1 MSTPRLD
8 LTERQRRIL
17 ARLVAEFIEQG
28 EPVSSLWLAERS
40 GLGLSS
46 ATVRNILAR
55 LEELGLVKQPHTSAG
70 RVPTDH
76 GYRTYVDLLMENRR
90 RMKPSA
96 DVEARLR
103 KASSL
108 DAVLDNASQELSRAS
123 HHIGFAVAMAS
134 SSDAVLQHIDFVPLD
149 SRKVLV
155 VLVSSGG
162 HVTHKVVEVGA
173 DDEPIDG
180 TALRQAANYVNAE
193 FAGLRLSE
201 VREALVARLREE
213 RMLYDQLLK
222 RALELAQSGLAE
234 VDEGVPGVTLFVQGT
249 STLLERVSAHD
260 ERLSLDTLRSLF
272 RMIEEKHRLVELLSQ
287 YIEAPGVTVVIGTE
301 NASPDLHPFSVVTS
315 TYQEGDRVG
324 AVGVIGPTR
333 MRYQKSIN
341 VVDGVAQVMTRV
353 FDPENPQR

>member
-1 MSTPRLD
+1 MAAPRLD
-8 LTERQRRIL
+8 RTERQRRIL

-76 GYRTYVDLLMENRR
+76 GYRTYVDLLMEGRR

-103 KASSL
+103 KAGTL

-123 HHIGFAVAMAS
+123 HHIGFAIATAA
-134 SSDAVLQHIDFVPLD
+134 SDAVLQHIEFVPLD

-155 VLVSSGG
+155 VVVSAGG
-162 HVTHKVVEVGA
+162 QVTHKVVEYGEGV
-173 DDEPIDG
+173 EPS
-180 TALRQAANYVNAE
+180 ALRQAANYINAE
-193 FAGLRLSE
+193 LSGLRMSE
-201 VREALVARLREE
+201 VREALLARLQADGTI
-213 RMLYDQLLK
+213 YGGLLQ
-222 RALELAQSGLAE
+222 RALKLAQSGLEEINAIT
-234 VDEGVPGVTLFVQGT
+234 PGMSLFIQGT
-249 STLLERVSAHD
+249 SSLFESVGAHD

-272 RMIEEKHRLVELLSQ
+272 RMIEEKHRLVELLTQ
-287 YIEAPGVTVVIGTE
+287 YIEAPGVTVLIGTE
-301 NASPDLHPFSVVTS
+301 NPSPDLHPFSVVAS
-315 TYQEGDRVG
+315 TYQDGDRIG
-324 AVGVIGPTR
+324 AIGVIGPTR
-333 MRYQKSIN
+333 MRYQKTIN
-341 VVDGVAQVMTRV
+341 VVDGVAQVVTRV
-353 FDPENPQR
+353 FDTDNSQR

>member
-1 MSTPRLD
+1 MANPRLELSD
-8 LTERQRRIL
+8 RQRRIL

-70 RVPTDH
+70 RVPTDQ
-76 GYRTYVDLLMENRR
+76 GYRTYVDFLMESRR
-90 RMKPSA
+90 RLRPSP

-103 KASSL
+103 KATTP

-123 HHIGFAVAMAS
+123 HHIGFAVAMAA
-134 SSDAVLQHIDFVPLD
+134 SDAVLQHIDFVPLD

-162 HVTHKVVEVGA
+162 HVTHKVLEQA
-173 DDEPIDG
+173 EAIDPIV
-180 TALRQAANYVNAE
+180 LRQAANYVNAE
-193 FAGLRLSE
+193 FAGLRIGE
-201 VREALVARLREE
+201 VREALLARLQEE
-213 RMLYDQLLK
+213 RTLYDALLQ
-222 RALELAQSGLAE
+222 RALKLAQSGL
-234 VDEGVPGVTLFVQGT
+234 DEINSITPNVTLFIQGT
-249 STLLERVSAHD
+249 STLFESLSGYED
-260 ERLSLDTLRSLF
+260 QLSLDTLRSLF

-287 YIEAPGVTVVIGTE
+287 YIEAPGVTVLIGTE
-301 NASPDLHPFSVVTS
+301 NPSPDLHPFSVVAS
-315 TYQEGDRVG
+315 TYQEGDRIG

-333 MRYQKSIN
+333 MRYQKTIN
-341 VVDGVAQVMTRV
+341 AVDGVAQVVTRV
-353 FDPENPQR
+353 FDNS

>member
-1 MSTPRLD
+1 MSASRLD
-8 LTERQRRIL
+8 LTDRQRRIL

-70 RVPTDH
+70 RVPTDQ

-103 KASSL
+103 KAGSL
-108 DAVLDNASQELSRAS
+108 DAMLDNASQELSRAS
-123 HHIGFAVAMAS
+123 HHIGFAVAMAA
-134 SSDAVLQHIDFVPLD
+134 SDAVLQHIDFVPLD

-155 VLVSSGG
+155 VVVSAGG
-162 HVTHKVVEVGA
+162 QVTHKMVEYGEAV
-173 DDEPIDG
+173 DQV
-180 TALRQAANYVNAE
+180 ALRQAANYVNAE
-193 FAGLRLSE
+193 FAGLRISE
-201 VREALVARLREE
+201 VREALLARLQEE
-213 RMLYDQLLK
+213 RTLYDELVQ
-222 RALELAQSGLAE
+222 RALRLAQTGLEE
-234 VDEGVPGVTLFVQGT
+234 VNATTPGVSLFIQGASTLFE
-249 STLLERVSAHD
+249 SVSAHD

-272 RMIEEKHRLVELLSQ
+272 RMIEEKNRLVELLTQ

-301 NASPDLHPFSVVTS
+301 NPSPDLHPFSVIAS
-315 TYQEGDRVG
+315 TYQEGDRTG

-333 MRYQKSIN
+333 MRYQKTIN
-341 VVDGVAQVMTRV
+341 VVDGVAQLVTRV
-353 FDPENPQR
+353 FDSDIPQR

>member
-1 MSTPRLD
+1 MNAPRLE
-8 LTERQRRIL
+8 LTDRQRRIL

-70 RVPTDH
+70 RVPTDQ

-103 KASSL
+103 KAGTL

-123 HHIGFAVAMAS
+123 HHIGFAIS
-134 SSDAVLQHIDFVPLD
+134 SAASDAVLQHIDFAPLD

-155 VLVSSGG
+155 VLVSAGG
-162 HVTHKVVEVGA
+162 QVTHKVIEHEG
-173 DDEPIDG
+173 EIDPVV
-180 TALRQAANYVNAE
+180 LRQAANYINAE
-193 FAGLRLSE
+193 FSGMRISE
-201 VREALVARLREE
+201 VREALLERLQEE
-213 RMLYDQLLK
+213 RTLYDDLLQ
-222 RALELAQSGLAE
+222 RALTLAKSGLEEINAITPA
-234 VDEGVPGVTLFVQGT
+234 VSVFIQGA
-249 STLLERVSAHD
+249 SSLLENVSVHD
-260 ERLSLDTLRSLF
+260 DRLSLDTLRSLF
-272 RMIEEKHRLVELLSQ
+272 KMIEEKHRLVELLTR
-287 YIEAPGVTVVIGTE
+287 YIEAPGVTVLIGTE
-301 NASPDLHPFSVVTS
+301 NPSPDLHPFSVIAS
-315 TYQEGDRVG
+315 SYQEGDRAG
-324 AVGVIGPTR
+324 TIGVIGPTR

-341 VVDGVAQVMTRV
+341 LVDGVAQVVTRV
-353 FDPENPQR
+353 FDSQ

>member
-1 MSTPRLD
+1 MSAPRLE
-8 LTERQRRIL
+8 LTDRQRRIL

-70 RVPTDH
+70 RVPTDQ
-76 GYRTYVDLLMENRR
+76 GYRTYVDLLMETRR
-90 RMKPSA
+90 RLKPPP

-103 KASSL
+103 KARSL

-123 HHIGFAVAMAS
+123 HHIGFAVAMAA
-134 SSDAVLQHIDFVPLD
+134 SDAVLQHIDFVPLD
-149 SRKVLV
+149 SRKVLI
-155 VLVSSGG
+155 VLVSAGG
-162 HVTHKVVEVGA
+162 QVTHKVVEQ
-173 DDEPIDG
+173 DEPIDS
-180 TALRQAANYVNAE
+180 TLLRQAANYVNAE
-193 FAGLRLSE
+193 FAGLRISD
-201 VREALVARLREE
+201 VREALLARLREE
-213 RMLYDQLLK
+213 RTLYDELLK
-222 RALELAQSGLAE
+222 RALELAQSGLEEINAIT
-234 VDEGVPGVTLFVQGT
+234 PGVSLFVQGT
-249 STLLERVSAHD
+249 STLLERVGAHD
-260 ERLSLDTLRSLF
+260 ERISLETLRSLF
-272 RMIEEKHRLVELLSQ
+272 RMIEEKHRLVELLTQ
-287 YIEAPGVTVVIGTE
+287 YIEAPGVTVLIGTE
-301 NASPDLHPFSVVTS
+301 NPSPDLHPFSVVAS

-353 FDPENPQR
+353 FETE

>member
-1 MSTPRLD
+1 MSAPRLD
-8 LTERQRRIL
+8 LTDRQRRIL

-103 KASSL
+103 KAGTL

-123 HHIGFAVAMAS
+123 HHIGFAIAS
-134 SSDAVLQHIDFVPLD
+134 AASDAVLQHIDFAPLD
-149 SRKVLV
+149 SRKVLIV
-155 VLVSSGG
+155 VVSAGG
-162 HVTHKVVEVGA
+162 QVTHKVIAHDVAV
-173 DDEPIDG
+173 DPV
-180 TALRQAANYVNAE
+180 ALRQAANYINAE
-193 FAGLRLSE
+193 FSGMRISE
-201 VREALVARLREE
+201 VREALLVRLGEE
-213 RMLYDQLLK
+213 RTLYDELLQ
-222 RALELAQSGLAE
+222 RALTLAKSGLEEINAITPA
-234 VDEGVPGVTLFVQGT
+234 VSVFIQGA
-249 STLLERVSAHD
+249 STLLENVSAHD
-260 ERLSLDTLRSLF
+260 ERLSLDTLRALF
-272 RMIEEKHRLVELLSQ
+272 QMIEEKHRLVELLTH
-287 YIEAPGVTVVIGTE
+287 YIEAPGVTVLIGTE
-301 NASPDLHPFSVVTS
+301 NASPDLHPFSVIAS
-315 TYQEGDRVG
+315 TYQEGDRSG
-324 AVGVIGPTR
+324 TIGVIGPTR

-341 VVDGVAQVMTRV
+341 LVDGVAQVVTRV
-353 FDPENPQR
+353 FDSP

>member
-1 MSTPRLD
+1 MSTSRLD

-70 RVPTDH
+70 RVPTDQ

-90 RMKPSA
+90 RMKPSP

-103 KASSL
+103 KAGTL
-108 DAVLDNASQELSRAS
+108 DEVLDNASQELSRAS
-123 HHIGFAVAMAS
+123 HHIGFAIGAAAA
-134 SSDAVLQHIDFVPLD
+134 DAVLQHIDFAPLD

-155 VLVSSGG
+155 VVVSAGG
-162 HVTHKVVEVGA
+162 QVTHKVVERS
-173 DDEPIDG
+173 DDIDAV
-180 TALRQAANYVNAE
+180 ALQQAANYINSE
-193 FAGLRLSE
+193 FAGLRISE
-201 VREALVARLREE
+201 VREALLQRLQEE
-213 RMLYDQLLK
+213 RTLYDELLQ
-222 RALELAQSGLAE
+222 RALHLAKSGLEEINAITPA
-234 VDEGVPGVTLFVQGT
+234 VSVFIQGA
-249 STLLERVSAHD
+249 STLLENVSMHD

-272 RMIEEKHRLVELLSQ
+272 RIIEEKHRLVELLTN
-287 YIEAPGVTVVIGTE
+287 YIEAPGVTVLIGTE
-301 NASPDLHPFSVVTS
+301 NPSPDLHPFSVIAS
-315 TYQEGDRVG
+315 TYQEGDRTG
-324 AVGVIGPTR
+324 TIGVIGPTR

-341 VVDGVAQVMTRV
+341 VVDGVAQVVTRV
-353 FDPENPQR
+353 FDSP

>member
-1 MSTPRLD
+1 MTAPRLE
-8 LTERQRRIL
+8 LTDRQRRIL

-70 RVPTDH
+70 RVPTDT
-76 GYRTYVDLLMENRR
+76 GYRTYVDLLMESRR
-90 RMKPSA
+90 RMKPSP

-103 KASSL
+103 KAATP

-134 SSDAVLQHIDFVPLD
+134 SDAVLQHIDFVPLD

-155 VLVSSGG
+155 VLVSASGQ
-162 HVTHKVVEVGA
+162 VTHKVIEQTEA
-173 DDEPIDG
+173 IDPVV
-180 TALRQAANYVNAE
+180 LRQAANYVNAE
-193 FAGLRLSE
+193 FSGLRISE
-201 VREALVARLREE
+201 VREALLERLQEE
-213 RMLYDQLLK
+213 RTLYDALLQ
-222 RALELAQSGLAE
+222 RALKLAQSGLEE
-234 VDEGVPGVTLFVQGT
+234 VNSATPTVSLFIQGT
-249 STLLERVSAHD
+249 SSLFEAVTAHD

-272 RMIEEKHRLVELLSQ
+272 KMIEEKHRLVEMLTQ
-287 YIEAPGVTVVIGTE
+287 YIEAPGVTVLIGTE
-301 NASPDLHPFSVVTS
+301 NPTPDLHPFSVVAS
-315 TYQEGDRVG
+315 TYQEGDRIG

-333 MRYQKSIN
+333 MRYQKTIN
-341 VVDGVAQVMTRV
+341 AVDGVAQVVTRV
-353 FDPENPQR
+353 FDQT

>member
-8 LTERQRRIL
+8 LTDRQRRIL

-70 RVPTDH
+70 RVPTDQ
-76 GYRTYVDLLMENRR
+76 GYRAFVDLLMENRR

-103 KASSL
+103 RAGSL
-108 DAVLDNASQELSRAS
+108 DAMLDNASQELSRAS
-123 HHIGFAVAMAS
+123 HHIGFAVAMAA
-134 SSDAVLQHIDFVPLD
+134 SDAVLQHIDFVPLD

-155 VLVSSGG
+155 VVVSAGG
-162 HVTHKVVEVGA
+162 QVTHKMVEHGETVDPVV
-173 DDEPIDG
+173 
-180 TALRQAANYVNAE
+180 LRQAANYVNAE
-193 FAGLRLSE
+193 FAGLRISE
-201 VREALVARLREE
+201 VREALLARLQEE
-213 RMLYDQLLK
+213 RTLYDELLQ
-222 RALELAQSGLAE
+222 RALTLAQSGLEE
-234 VDEGVPGVTLFVQGT
+234 VSAGTPGVSLFIQGASTLFESVT
-249 STLLERVSAHD
+249 AHD

-272 RMIEEKHRLVELLSQ
+272 RMIEEKHRLVELLTQ

-301 NASPDLHPFSVVTS
+301 NPSPDLHPFSVVAS
-315 TYQEGDRVG
+315 TYEEGDRIG

-341 VVDGVAQVMTRV
+341 LVDGVARLVTRV
-353 FDPENPQR
+353 FDTDNPQR

>member
-1 MSTPRLD
+1 MASPLD
-8 LTERQRRIL
+8 LTDRQRRIL

-103 KASSL
+103 RAGTVE
-108 DAVLDNASQELSRAS
+108 AMLDNASQELSRAS
-123 HHIGFAVAMAS
+123 HHIGFAVASAA
-134 SSDAVLQHIDFVPLD
+134 SDAVLQHIDFAPLD

-155 VLVSSGG
+155 VVVSAGG
-162 HVTHKVVEVGA
+162 QVTHKVLEYAGGVDAAV
-173 DDEPIDG
+173 
-180 TALRQAANYVNAE
+180 LRQAANYVNAE
-193 FAGLRLSE
+193 FAGLRISE
-201 VREALVARLREE
+201 VREAVMARLLEDRT
-213 RMLYDQLLK
+213 LYDELLQ
-222 RALELAQSGLAE
+222 RALKLAQSGLEEINAIT
-234 VDEGVPGVTLFVQGT
+234 PGVSIFIQGT
-249 STLLERVSAHD
+249 STLFENVSAHD
-260 ERLSLDTLRSLF
+260 ERLSLETLRSLF
-272 RMIEEKHRLVELLSQ
+272 RLIEEKDRLVELLTQYIEAPGVSQ
-287 YIEAPGVTVVIGTE
+287 YIEAPGVTVLIGTE
-301 NASPDLHPFSVVTS
+301 NHSPDLHPFSVVAS
-315 TYQEGDRVG
+315 TYQDGDRVG
-324 AVGVIGPTR
+324 AIGVIGPTR

-341 VVDGVAQVMTRV
+341 IVDGVAQVVTRV
-353 FDPENPQR
+353 FDTT

>member
-8 LTERQRRIL
+8 LTDRQRRIL

-70 RVPTDH
+70 RVPTDQ

-103 KASSL
+103 KAGSL
-108 DAVLDNASQELSRAS
+108 DAMLDNASQELSRAS
-123 HHIGFAVAMAS
+123 HHIGFAVAMAA
-134 SSDAVLQHIDFVPLD
+134 SDAVLQHIDFVPLD
-149 SRKVLV
+149 SRKMLV
-155 VLVSSGG
+155 VVVSAGG
-162 HVTHKVVEVGA
+162 QVTHKMVEYGEGVNPVV
-173 DDEPIDG
+173 
-180 TALRQAANYVNAE
+180 LRQAANYVNAE
-193 FAGLRLSE
+193 FAGLRISE
-201 VREALVARLREE
+201 AREALLARLQEE
-213 RMLYDQLLK
+213 RTLYDELLQ
-222 RALELAQSGLAE
+222 RALELAQSGLEE
-234 VDEGVPGVTLFVQGT
+234 VDAITPGVSLFIQGASTLFEGAT
-249 STLLERVSAHD
+249 AYD

-272 RMIEEKHRLVELLSQ
+272 RMIEEKHRLVELLTQ

-301 NASPDLHPFSVVTS
+301 NPSPDLHPFSVVAS
-315 TYQEGDRVG
+315 TYQEGDRIG

-341 VVDGVAQVMTRV
+341 VVDGVAQVVTRV
-353 FDPENPQR
+353 FDTDISQR

>member
-1 MSTPRLD
+1 MSAANLE

-76 GYRTYVDLLMENRR
+76 GYRTYVDLLMEGRR

-103 KASSL
+103 KAGSL

-123 HHIGFAVAMAS
+123 HHIGFAIATAA
-134 SSDAVLQHIDFVPLD
+134 SDAVLQHIEFVPLD

-155 VLVSSGG
+155 VVVSAGG
-162 HVTHKVVEVGA
+162 QVTHKVVEYGEGV
-173 DDEPIDG
+173 DSS
-180 TALRQAANYVNAE
+180 ALRQAANYINAE
-193 FAGLRLSE
+193 FSGLRISE
-201 VREALVARLREE
+201 VREALLARLQEE
-213 RMLYDQLLK
+213 RTIYDELLQ
-222 RALELAQSGLAE
+222 RALRLAQSGLEEINAIT
-234 VDEGVPGVTLFVQGT
+234 PGMSLFIQGT
-249 STLLERVSAHD
+249 SSLFERVGAHD

-272 RMIEEKHRLVELLSQ
+272 RMIEEKHRLVELLTQ
-287 YIEAPGVTVVIGTE
+287 YIEAPGVTVLIGTE
-301 NASPDLHPFSVVTS
+301 NPSPDLHPFSVVAS

-333 MRYQKSIN
+333 MRYQKTIN
-341 VVDGVAQVMTRV
+341 AVDGVAQVVTRV
-353 FDPENPQR
+353 FDAS

>member
-1 MSTPRLD
+1 MTAPNLE
-8 LTERQRRIL
+8 LTDRQRRIL
-17 ARLVAEFIEQG
+17 GRLVAEFIEQG

-103 KASSL
+103 KAGTVEAML
-108 DAVLDNASQELSRAS
+108 DHASQELSRAS
-123 HHIGFAVAMAS
+123 HHIGFAVAPA
-134 SSDAVLQHIDFVPLD
+134 SSDAVLQHIDFAPLD

-155 VLVSSGG
+155 IVVSAGG
-162 HVTHKVVEVGA
+162 QVTHKVIEHPSGFDSVV
-173 DDEPIDG
+173 
-180 TALRQAANYVNAE
+180 LRQAANYVNAE
-193 FAGLRLSE
+193 FAGLRISE
-201 VREALVARLREE
+201 VREALMQRLLEE
-213 RMLYDQLLK
+213 RTLYDELLQ
-222 RALELAQSGLAE
+222 RALKLAQSGLDE
-234 VDEGVPGVTLFVQGT
+234 VNALTPSVSLFIQGASTLF
-249 STLLERVSAHD
+249 ENVSAHD

-272 RMIEEKHRLVELLSQ
+272 RLIEEKDRLVELLTR
-287 YIEAPGVTVVIGTE
+287 YIEAPGVTVLIGTE
-301 NASPDLHPFSVVTS
+301 NPSPDLHPFSVVAS
-315 TYQEGDRVG
+315 TYQDGGRTG
-324 AVGVIGPTR
+324 AIGVIGPTR

-341 VVDGVAQVMTRV
+341 IVDGVAQVVTRV
-353 FDPENPQR
+353 FDNT

>member
-1 MSTPRLD
+1 MSAANLE
-8 LTERQRRIL
+8 LTERQRCIL

-76 GYRTYVDLLMENRR
+76 GYRTYVDLLMESRR

-103 KASSL
+103 KAGTL

-123 HHIGFAVAMAS
+123 HHIGFAIATAA
-134 SSDAVLQHIDFVPLD
+134 SDAVLQHLDFVPLD

-155 VLVSSGG
+155 VVVSAGG
-162 HVTHKVVEVGA
+162 QVTHKVVEYG
-173 DDEPIDG
+173 DG
-180 TALRQAANYVNAE
+180 VDSAALRQAANYINSE
-193 FAGLRLSE
+193 FAGLRISE
-201 VREALVARLREE
+201 VRETLIARLQEE
-213 RMLYDQLLK
+213 RTIYDGLLQ
-222 RALELAQSGLAE
+222 RALKLAQSGLEEINAMTPS
-234 VDEGVPGVTLFVQGT
+234 VSLFIQGT
-249 STLLERVSAHD
+249 SSLFESVSAHD

-272 RMIEEKHRLVELLSQ
+272 RMIEEKHRLVELLTQ
-287 YIEAPGVTVVIGTE
+287 YIEAPGVTVLIGTE
-301 NASPDLHPFSVVTS
+301 NPSPDLHPFSVVAS
-315 TYQEGDRVG
+315 TYQEGDRMG

-333 MRYQKSIN
+333 MRYQKTIN
-341 VVDGVAQVMTRV
+341 AVDGVAQVVTRV
-353 FDPENPQR
+353 FDTP

>member
-1 MSTPRLD
+1 MSTPNLD
-8 LTERQRRIL
+8 LTDRQRRIL

-55 LEELGLVKQPHTSAG
+55 LEELGLVRQPHTSAG
-70 RVPTDH
+70 RVPTDQ
-76 GYRTYVDLLMENRR
+76 GYRTYVDLLMESRR

-96 DVEARLR
+96 GVEARLR
-103 KASSL
+103 KAGSL

-134 SSDAVLQHIDFVPLD
+134 SDAVLQHIDFVPLD

-155 VLVSSGG
+155 VVVSAGG
-162 HVTHKVVEVGA
+162 QVTHKVVEHG
-173 DDEPIDG
+173 ETIDPVV
-180 TALRQAANYVNAE
+180 LRQAANYVNAE
-193 FAGLRLSE
+193 FSGLRISE
-201 VREALVARLREE
+201 VREALLARLQEE
-213 RMLYDQLLK
+213 RTLYDELLQ
-222 RALELAQSGLAE
+222 RALQVAQSGLEEINAIT
-234 VDEGVPGVTLFVQGT
+234 PGVSLFIQGA
-249 STLLERVSAHD
+249 STMFESVTVHD

-272 RMIEEKHRLVELLSQ
+272 RMIEEKHRLVELLTH
-287 YIEAPGVTVVIGTE
+287 YIEAPGVTVLIGTE
-301 NASPDLHPFSVVTS
+301 NPSPDLHPFSVIAS
-315 TYQEGDRVG
+315 TYQEGDRIG
-324 AVGVIGPTR
+324 AVGIIGPTR

-353 FDPENPQR
+353 FDSP

>member
-1 MSTPRLD
+1 MSAPNLE

-76 GYRTYVDLLMENRR
+76 GYRTYVDLLMEGRR

-103 KASSL
+103 KAGTL

-123 HHIGFAVAMAS
+123 HHIGFAIATAA
-134 SSDAVLQHIDFVPLD
+134 SDAVLQHIEFVPLD

-155 VLVSSGG
+155 VVVSAGG
-162 HVTHKVVEVGA
+162 QVTHKVVEYGEGV
-173 DDEPIDG
+173 DSP
-180 TALRQAANYVNAE
+180 ALRQAANYINAE
-193 FAGLRLSE
+193 FSGLRISE
-201 VREALVARLREE
+201 VREALLARLQEE
-213 RMLYDQLLK
+213 RTIYDGLLQ
-222 RALELAQSGLAE
+222 RALKLAQSGLEEINAIT
-234 VDEGVPGVTLFVQGT
+234 PGMSLFIQGT
-249 STLLERVSAHD
+249 SSLFESVGAHD

-272 RMIEEKHRLVELLSQ
+272 RMIEEKHRLVELLTQ
-287 YIEAPGVTVVIGTE
+287 YIEAPGVTVLIGTE
-301 NASPDLHPFSVVTS
+301 NPSPDLHPFSVVAS

-333 MRYQKSIN
+333 MRYQKTIN
-341 VVDGVAQVMTRV
+341 AVDGVAQVVTRV
-353 FDPENPQR
+353 FDAS